1 MTCIAQKQ
9 QVTTWVCPKVENI
22 RNMSGI
28 TWFKNQLSLNAVSD
42 IDSFYLYVNGLDSSS
57 DRVSQGTLNNRVQS
71 LSSVRSAWLKLV
83 Q

>member
-1 MTCIAQKQ
+1 MEVNFTIYIY
-9 QVTTWVCPKVENI
+9 TIYKVENT